1 VVLLFV
7 SLPLILK
14 LEAFITIRAF
24 ESDNRM
30 KSFLVIQVLSPAFK
44 LQVTLSTMD
53 SFSGSLLLP
62 CFFCESVSPNMYVG
76 FSLSFEHHF
85 TFSTFFCCYLLLSLF
100 LACPK
105 GQLFESQYPS
115 VLPFLPFSL
124 FPWGRYLLYDFRDRD
139 NSRTSHHKTRSH

>member
-1 VVLLFV
+1 MNCFDVSVKVAFPLCFEWAIFAFVLDSTCFVVLLFV

-85 TFSTFFCCYLLLSLF
+85 TFSTFFVVICC
-100 LACPK
+100 
-105 GQLFESQYPS
+105 
-115 VLPFLPFSL
+115 
-124 FPWGRYLLYDFRDRD
+124 
-139 NSRTSHHKTRSH
+139 